1 MPKSK
6 DETPEQQLAAFL
18 AKYSPEMIASAKAVR
33 AKMRKLYPTA
43 LELVY
48 DNYNALVIGYGATE
62 RASEFIFSIAIY
74 PKWVNL
80 FFAQGAG
87 IPDPQKLLKGSGT
100 AIRHIRLDSPALLD
114 DPAVRALMKEAV
126 SRADVPFD
134 PKGTH
139 RLVIKSISAKQR
151 PRRPALPAAKSARAK
166 EENLPKVVIERHAEL
181 GTQRFPLRPRREP
194 NPRSAAFVIQLT
206 CRFCQSSCFNASN
219 CVEIRLFVRAFFAE
233 LQRVGSP

>member
-1 MPKSK
+1 MTIRSSPCLPTKHPSNNSQ
-6 DETPEQQLAAFL
+6 PSSR
-18 AKYSPEMIASAKAVR
+18 KYSPDIASVAVTIR
-33 AKMRKLYPTA
+33 AKKCASSTPPRLNSST
-43 LELVY
+43 

-100 AIRHIRLDSPALLD
+100 AIRHIRLDSPSLLD

-126 SRADVPFD
+126 SRAAVPFD

-139 RLVIKSISAKQR
+139 RVILRAVSAKQR
-151 PRRPALPAAKSARAK
+151 PRRSDNK
-166 EENLPKVVIERHAEL
+166 
-181 GTQRFPLRPRREP
+181 
-194 NPRSAAFVIQLT
+194 
-206 CRFCQSSCFNASN
+206 
-219 CVEIRLFVRAFFAE
+219 
-233 LQRVGSP
+233 

>member
-1 MPKSK
+1 MPKAK
-6 DETPEQQLAAFL
+6 DETPEQQLAVFL
-18 AKYSPEMIASAKAVR
+18 AKYSPEMIASAKAIR

-62 RASEFIFSIAIY
+62 RASEFIFSVAIY

-80 FFAQGAG
+80 FFAQGVG
-87 IPDPQKLLKGSGT
+87 LSDPQELLKGSGT

-114 DPAVRALMKEAV
+114 DPAVRTLMKEAV

-139 RLVIKSISAKQR
+139 RLIIKSISAKQR
-151 PRRPALPAAKSARAK
+151 PRRPALSDSKSAK
-166 EENLPKVVIERHAEL
+166 PKKKI
-181 GTQRFPLRPRREP
+181 
-194 NPRSAAFVIQLT
+194 
-206 CRFCQSSCFNASN
+206 
-219 CVEIRLFVRAFFAE
+219 
-233 LQRVGSP
+233 SPTS

>member
-1 MPKSK
+1 MSNSK
-6 DETPEQQLAAFL
+6 DETPEQQLATFL
-18 AKYSPEMIASAKAVR
+18 AKYSPEIASVAVTIR

-80 FFAQGAG
+80 FFAHGAG
-87 IPDPQKLLKGSGT
+87 LPDPQKLLKGSGP
-100 AIRHIRLDSPALLD
+100 AIRHIRLDSPSLLD

-126 SRADVPFD
+126 SRAAVPFD

-139 RLVIKSISAKQR
+139 RLILKAVSPKQR
-151 PRRPALPAAKSARAK
+151 PRRAK
-166 EENLPKVVIERHAEL
+166 
-181 GTQRFPLRPRREP
+181 G
-194 NPRSAAFVIQLT
+194 
-206 CRFCQSSCFNASN
+206 
-219 CVEIRLFVRAFFAE
+219 
-233 LQRVGSP
+233 

>member
-1 MPKSK
+1 
-6 DETPEQQLAAFL
+6 
-18 AKYSPEMIASAKAVR
+18 
-33 AKMRKLYPTA
+33 MRKLYPTA

-80 FFAQGAG
+80 FFAQGVG

-151 PRRPALPAAKSARAK
+151 PRAPALVRCKKRQAK
-166 EENLPKVVIERHAEL
+166 EENLPKVVIETTRGIGNRTIPSSTSTRAQPAL
-181 GTQRFPLRPRREP
+181 SGVRD
-194 NPRSAAFVIQLT
+194 SAHMPFLPKLV
-206 CRFCQSSCFNASN
+206 F
-219 CVEIRLFVRAFFAE
+219 
-233 LQRVGSP
+233 